1 MRLPPARPPPWAC
14 EGVDTTPHEHDLP
27 PFSHAINGW
36 FMWYVRRYLRRHFH
50 AVRLLR
56 GVDGG
61 AGRPEFAAEPVFVYT
76 NHPGWWDPL
85 VFLFVGACLYPARLN
100 YGPIDAAA
108 LGKYRFLERIGFIG
122 IDPHSWRG
130 AARYLRM
137 ARAAFA
143 RSDVLFWTT
152 AQGEFADPRARP
164 VQIRPGVG
172 HAVAAAGRGLVEPL
186 AVEYPF
192 WSERCPEALVA
203 FGPAIPIRDFPGR
216 SADDWTNELAAAL
229 AATQDRLAA
238 AAIAR
243 DQAAFTS
250 LLVGRVGVG
259 FAYDTFRRVKAWAR
273 GERFDVSHG
282 GDAAR
287 HSGGE
292 LEGTS

>member
-1 MRLPPARPPPWAC
+1 MQTGDHEPVSGNRA
-14 EGVDTTPHEHDLP
+14 GHEHDLP

-50 AVRLLR
+50 ALRLLAAE
-56 GVDGG
+56 DGG
-61 AGRPEFAAEPVFVYT
+61 PGWPEIAGEPVLIPT

-85 VFLFVGACLYPARLN
+85 VFMFVGATLYPDRMN
-100 YGPIDAAA
+100 YGPIDATA

-122 IDPHSWRG
+122 IDPRSWRG

-152 AQGEFADPRARP
+152 AQGEFTDPRVRP
-164 VQIRPGVG
+164 IQIRPGVG
-172 HAVAAAGRGLVEPL
+172 HAVAAVSRGYVLPL

-192 WSERCPEALVA
+192 WGERCPEALVA
-203 FGPAIPIRDFPGR
+203 FGPAMRIADHPEWG
-216 SADDWTNELAAAL
+216 ADDWTAALATAL

-243 DQAAFTS
+243 DPAAFTT
-250 LLVGRVGVG
+250 LLSGRVGVG
-259 FAYDTFRRVKAWAR
+259 IAYDTIRRLRAWCR
-273 GERFDVSHG
+273 GKRFDAAHG
-282 GDAAR
+282 GGR
-287 HSGGE
+287 E
-292 LEGTS
+292 EMT

>member
-1 MRLPPARPPPWAC
+1 MQLLPWVSD
-14 EGVDTTPHEHDLP
+14 GVDTTAHEHELP
-27 PFSHAINGW
+27 PFSHAINAW

-56 GVDGG
+56 GADGG
-61 AGRPEFAAEPVFVYT
+61 SGQPELAGEPVLAYT

-85 VFLFVGACLYPARLN
+85 VFIFVGASLFPERMN
-100 YGPIDAAA
+100 YGPIDATA

-137 ARAAFA
+137 AKAAFA

-164 VQIRPGVG
+164 VLIRPGVG
-172 HAVAAAGRGLVEPL
+172 HAVAAAGRGLVVPL
-186 AVEYPF
+186 AVEYPY

-203 FGPAIPIRDFPGR
+203 FGPAIRITDLPAR
-216 SADDWTNELAAAL
+216 SAEAWTTELATAL

-243 DQAAFTS
+243 DPTAFTS
-250 LLVGRVGVG
+250 LLAGRVGVG
-259 FAYDTFRRVKAWAR
+259 IAYDMVRRVRSWAR
-273 GERFDVSHG
+273 GERFDASHG
-282 GDAAR
+282 GEALR
-287 HSGGE
+287 GHQGE
-292 LEGTS
+292 SERES